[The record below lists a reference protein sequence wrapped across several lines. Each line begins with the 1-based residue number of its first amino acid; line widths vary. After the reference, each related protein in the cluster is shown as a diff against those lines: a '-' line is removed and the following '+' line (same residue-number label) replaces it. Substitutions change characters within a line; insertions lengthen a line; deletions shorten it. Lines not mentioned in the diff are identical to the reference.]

1 MFRWIKQ
8 YMPKRLYWR
17 AAIILLF
24 PVIFLQLII
33 SVVIIKRHF
42 EGVTEQMTRTVA
54 SQIELIATTV
64 EKSEIDTALSLS
76 KSLKMELLE
85 IGTTDQQ
92 VLNRRH
98 FYDVSGIVVI
108 RELYDLKWV
117 QNIDLLDDDY
127 VTVTLKLAE
136 MDFQLRFERARV
148 SASNPHQLIVNMVVF
163 GAFFTLIAF
172 VYLRNQLRPI
182 TRLATAAEAFGRG
195 QTVPYTASGAIEVKA
210 AGNAFLEMRNRIER
224 HIEQRTMILSGV
236 SHDLR
241 TPLTRLKLGIS
252 MSEIDDKE
260 PLERDLEEM
269 NLMLDEFL
277 TFAKAQD
284 NEKSNF
290 ELLSVSSIIESI
302 ESDYR
307 RSGAKLDIADNKN
320 CGTYLMRPS
329 LIRRALDNIIGN
341 ALRYGTLANLKV
353 IIDEDHINFIVEDDG
368 PGIPTEMLSEALKP
382 FSRLD
387 PARNQ
392 DKGMGVGLGLPIA
405 SDIAQAHGGSLKLLK
420 SKKYGGLRAEFRIAA
435 KMQLT

>member
-1 MFRWIKQ
+1 
-8 YMPKRLYWR
+8 MPKRLYWR
-17 AAIILLF
+17 AAFILLF
-24 PVIFLQLII
+24 PVIFLQLIV

-42 EGVTEQMTRTVA
+42 EGVTEQMTGTVA
-54 SQIELIATTV
+54 SQIKLIATKV
-64 EKSEIDTALSLS
+64 EAAEIDAAIELSEALNMKLLAVESDKSIGSNS
-76 KSLKMELLE
+76 K
-85 IGTTDQQ
+85 
-92 VLNRRH
+92 R

-108 RELYDLKWV
+108 RELYKLKWV
-117 QNIDLLDDDY
+117 QNVDLLDDDY
-127 VTVTLKLAE
+127 VTVTLRLAD
-136 MDFQLRFERARV
+136 MIFQLQFDRARV

-163 GAFFTLIAF
+163 GSFFTLIAF
-172 VYLRNQLRPI
+172 MYLRNQLRPI
-182 TRLATAAEAFGRG
+182 TRLAVAAEAFGRG

-241 TPLTRLKLGIS
+241 TPLTRLKLGLS
-252 MSEIDDKE
+252 LLDCDGKE

-269 NLMLDEFL
+269 RLMLDEFL

-284 NEKSNF
+284 NEQSNF
-290 ELLSVSSIIESI
+290 ELLKVSSILDSLKD
-302 ESDYR
+302 DYQ
-307 RSGAKLDIADNKN
+307 RSNAKLQVANNITT
-320 CGTYLMRPS
+320 GSYFMRPS

-353 IIDEDHINFIVEDDG
+353 TIDNEYINFIVEDDG
-368 PGIPTEMLSEALKP
+368 PGISAEMRPEALKP

-405 SDIAQAHGGSLKLLK
+405 SDIAQAHGGSLRLLK
-420 SKKYGGLRAEFRIAA
+420 SDKYGGLRAEFKIAA
-435 KMQLT
+435 KKQLT